1 MAKKHTEAVVTQP
14 VEKSEALADKL
25 LTGEAFSQRNRN
37 ILLGV
42 LAAVVLVVG
51 GLVGFNYYKGI
62 KDQEAQSVLFPA
74 VYHFESDSLNK
85 ALKGDGANEG
95 LVDVADQYGMT
106 KAGNLAKFY
115 AGTAYLK
122 QGKFDEAIEY
132 LKDFESS
139 DFLVQARAYALLGDA
154 YMEKNQLGEAVN
166 YYEKAADYK
175 PNEYFTPSYLMKLAL
190 AQELNKD
197 NGAAI
202 QTYEKVIKNYPASA
216 EAINAKKYKS
226 KLEGSAGQ

>member
-25 LTGEAFSQRNRN
+25 VTGEAFSQRNRN

-95 LVDVADQYGMT
+95 LLDVADQYGMT

-166 YYEKAADYK
+166 YYEKAAEYK
-175 PNEYFTPSYLMKLAL
+175 PNEYFTPAYLMKLAL
-190 AQELNKD
+190 AQELNK
-197 NGAAI
+197 NNEAAI
-202 QTYEKVIKNYPASA
+202 QTYEKVLKNYPASA

-226 KLEGSAGQ
+226 KLEGSAE